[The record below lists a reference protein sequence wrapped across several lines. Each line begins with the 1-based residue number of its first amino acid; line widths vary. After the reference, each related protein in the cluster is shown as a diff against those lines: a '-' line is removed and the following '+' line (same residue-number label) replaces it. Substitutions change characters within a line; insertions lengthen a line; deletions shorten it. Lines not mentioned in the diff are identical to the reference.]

1 MKSFDAAVDALS
13 GAVFFKVPLLGAQ
26 IELIVLYLAVPM
38 LFFTVWLGFP
48 NIFQVGRAVRILQ
61 QQPREG
67 EAKGDVSQWGA
78 LTTALSGTIGLGN
91 IAGVAVALTMGGP
104 GAILWMFVIGWFAM
118 TVKMA
123 EVVLGLKYRVFDEA
137 GHVHGG
143 PMYVLKAVGA
153 ARGWPKLGLA
163 LGGLYAFFAL
173 FGAIPM
179 VQVNQSFA
187 QVQVVTG
194 ITNGWGYGVFIAA
207 AVALV
212 TLGGAAWLGEV
223 AKRLTPLKVGVYLFG
238 VLTILILHNDLIPGA
253 LAKIWAG
260 AWNGDAATGGAIGA
274 FVAGMRRAV
283 FASEAGVGSAVMA
296 HSLARARHPV
306 SEGLVA
312 LLEPLLGT
320 MIVCGLGGLALVV
333 ADTWDDGLQGIAIT
347 SAAFAGVADWFPWV
361 LAVVV
366 FLFAYSTLVAWGF
379 YGLQAWGYLFGHGQ
393 RAQWTYKI
401 LYIVALPPAA
411 AIDLGSVVGIVD
423 SAFFLMAI
431 PNVIA
436 LYWCAGEVRRDVRAY
451 LRAEDPEQEPVRPAP
466 PVPMPDRT
474 PQTDS
479 ASPSSGGLSLPQIV
493 ANQREL
499 QSAIVAAKGHEW
511 TGGWME
517 AATKALYMSVL
528 SPGDFAIDAGANRG
542 QHAVPMAGAVG
553 PTGRVLA
560 IEASAVM
567 VEQLRQAVAAADASA
582 IVDIGHYA
590 VSDQAGSASFNFMP
604 TADGYSSLGWD
615 DKMAQF
621 GEPEVETVEVHRL
634 DDLVGEERA
643 VAFMKLDIE
652 GAELPALRGAARLL
666 RRDRPVLA
674 FENGG
679 LRYAQRFDYSSADFF
694 GFFEQVGYQVYTPF
708 GTPFGREWD
717 NGLQPGQLFAL
728 PVEMGERAAGILNP
742 AMMRALFGALQAEA

>member
-1 MKSFDAAVDALS
+1 MQNFNAAVDALS

-48 NIFQVGRAVRILQ
+48 NIRHVGRALRILQ
-61 QQPREG
+61 SQPDKS
-67 EAKGDVSQWGA
+67 EARGDVSQWGA

-118 TVKMA
+118 AVKMA
-123 EVVLGLKYRVFDEA
+123 EVTLGLKYRVFDSQ

-153 ARGWPKLGLA
+153 ARGWPRIGLV
-163 LGGLYAFFAL
+163 LGGFYAFFAL

-187 QVQVVTG
+187 QVKVVTG
-194 ITNGWGYGVFIAA
+194 LENGWAYGVFLAG

-238 VLTILILHNDLIPGA
+238 VLAILIIHADLIPGA
-253 LAKIWAG
+253 MATIWRG
-260 AWNGDAATGGAIGA
+260 AWSGDAATGGAVGA

-333 ADTWDDGLQGIAIT
+333 AGTWDDGLEGIAIT
-347 SAAFAGVADWFPWV
+347 SAAFADVADWFPWL

-379 YGLQAWGYLFGHGQ
+379 YGLQAWGYLFGNGP

-401 LYIVALPPAA
+401 LYVLALPPAA
-411 AIDLGSVVGIVD
+411 AIDLGRVVGIVD
-423 SAFFLMAI
+423 SSFFLMAI

-436 LYWCAGEVRRDVRAY
+436 LYLCAGELRRDVRDY
-451 LRAEDPEQEPVRPAP
+451 LGKAEPRRRP
-466 PVPMPDRT
+466 
-474 PQTDS
+474 
-479 ASPSSGGLSLPQIV
+479 
-493 ANQREL
+493 
-499 QSAIVAAKGHEW
+499 
-511 TGGWME
+511 
-517 AATKALYMSVL
+517 
-528 SPGDFAIDAGANRG
+528 
-542 QHAVPMAGAVG
+542 
-553 PTGRVLA
+553 
-560 IEASAVM
+560 
-567 VEQLRQAVAAADASA
+567 
-582 IVDIGHYA
+582 
-590 VSDQAGSASFNFMP
+590 
-604 TADGYSSLGWD
+604 
-615 DKMAQF
+615 
-621 GEPEVETVEVHRL
+621 
-634 DDLVGEERA
+634 
-643 VAFMKLDIE
+643 
-652 GAELPALRGAARLL
+652 
-666 RRDRPVLA
+666 
-674 FENGG
+674 
-679 LRYAQRFDYSSADFF
+679 
-694 GFFEQVGYQVYTPF
+694 
-708 GTPFGREWD
+708 
-717 NGLQPGQLFAL
+717 
-728 PVEMGERAAGILNP
+728 
-742 AMMRALFGALQAEA
+742 